1 MTRRPDVGHDVTM
14 TVTVEVTDGDDE
26 VHDLPLVSDDPGAS
40 HPPAPLRGR
49 PELVRIPA
57 ARQDICWTVAV
68 QVAGSDHGVEE
79 S

>member
-1 MTRRPDVGHDVTM
+1 MTCHWYPTTRGPAIRLRR
-14 TVTVEVTDGDDE
+14 
-26 VHDLPLVSDDPGAS
+26 S
-40 HPPAPLRGR
+40 RGQ